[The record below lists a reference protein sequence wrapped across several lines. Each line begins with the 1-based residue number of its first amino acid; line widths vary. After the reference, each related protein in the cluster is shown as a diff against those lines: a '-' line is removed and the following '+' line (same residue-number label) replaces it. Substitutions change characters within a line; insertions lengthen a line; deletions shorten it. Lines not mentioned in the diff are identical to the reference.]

1 MLHWTADEPI
11 FWNLIKETV
20 QRLSHV
26 RVLRNLILVIFFS
39 FHKVLFL
46 GCQLRVS
53 HQRMQPPEK
62 YESITYQ
69 ALIDLPGLPL
79 IRKINMQQ
87 KHIRLSPLMIQV
99 FQFSENSDY
108 SLKGGIHLS
117 KTNTHAVHLESES
130 IGFLGANLETYF
142 RIRENFWSTKNV

>member
-1 MLHWTADEPI
+1 
-11 FWNLIKETV
+11 
-20 QRLSHV
+20 
-26 RVLRNLILVIFFS
+26 
-39 FHKVLFL
+39 
-46 GCQLRVS
+46 
-53 HQRMQPPEK
+53 MQPPEK

-69 ALIDLPGLPL
+69 ALIDLPGLPS